1 MAEEVKKQRGTTV
14 WIDPDTLAALESYC
28 GKYGVTK
35 KDFVK
40 YAVEWFDNNEVDIT
54 SETTYAHSKDSYE
67 QLKRDKKQ
75 LPAVKEQLQ
84 TVHSLVESL
93 PEAVSIIKE
102 MPKAMAVA
110 IKENSSNLATHEDM
124 QEQAAKLDKLL
135 DSSKAIQTENSQLV
149 VENERLRARLEEAV
163 RELERCKGLFSKP
176 NEQVISA
183 IKKEFGVKKLNID

>member
-40 YAVEWFDNNEVDIT
+40 YSVEWFDKNEVDIT

-75 LPAVKEQLQ
+75 LPAVKDQIQEML
-84 TVHSLVESL
+84 SMFEGL
-93 PEAVSIIKE
+93 PDAINSI
-102 MPKAMAVA
+102 PQAMAVA
-110 IKENSSNLATHEDM
+110 IKENSANLATHEDL
-124 QEQAAKLDKLL
+124 QAQTSKLDQLL
-135 DSSKAIQTENSQLV
+135 DGSKTIQSENSRLMA
-149 VENERLRARLEEAV
+149 ENERLRARLEEAV

-176 NEQVISA
+176 NEQVINS
-183 IKKEFGVKKLNID
+183 IKKQLEI

>member
-176 NEQVISA
+176 NEQVINS
-183 IKKEFGVKKLNID
+183 IKKQLEI

>member
-28 GKYGVTK
+28 GKYGVRK

-110 IKENSSNLATHEDM
+110 IKENSANLASHEDI
-124 QEQAAKLDKLL
+124 QEQAAKLDQIIEGNR
-135 DSSKAIQTENSQLV
+135 SVQAENSRLAA
-149 VENERLRARLEEAV
+149 ENERLRSRLEEAV

-176 NEQVISA
+176 NEQVINS
-183 IKKEFGVKKLNID
+183 IKKQLDK

>member
-40 YAVEWFDNNEVDIT
+40 YAVEWFDHNDVDIN
-54 SETTYAHSKDSYE
+54 SETTYGHNKESYE
-67 QLKRDKKQ
+67 QIKKDRKQ
-75 LPAVKEQLQ
+75 LPAVKDQIQSMISMVEGLPDAIKGIPQ
-84 TVHSLVESL
+84 SL
-93 PEAVSIIKE
+93 
-102 MPKAMAVA
+102 AVA

-124 QEQAAKLDKLL
+124 QEQADKLDKLL

-176 NEQVISA
+176 NEQVINS
-183 IKKEFGVKKLNID
+183 IKKQLEI